1 MHVKVNFECHN
12 CRCAKQHTSGAMA
25 HQIEDTEIEDEQQYD
40 EAADE
45 DFNPEDGVGDDDA
58 SSSEDEEEQ
67 KVDAPKRAGRK
78 RKSEAINGELDSGDE
93 ATINERKSKKRRR
106 KGETKGKPGATATGD
121 DEDEEDSGGEGG
133 LIRTRA
139 QRLAEKVERK
149 HRRRAREGEVTI
161 DVESMW
167 AELAALPLGRQDGY
181 VGVEKKLDWDDAMDV
196 DEEGNK
202 ENLNST
208 NKVGTD
214 EDELIT
220 IKRRI
225 EYAGE
230 VTEVEER
237 VPRSSKEAQRYLAE
251 HPEADPKQKSQT
263 PDAELQR
270 PLRRPS
276 MFEPNPTGLV
286 KGVAPERLRPRAPSR
301 LDVLMAEKRA
311 AEERQ
316 KKAEKMTTVQKS
328 AIDWRGFVEGQ
339 KGLRE
344 ELDEYGKSKRG
355 YLAREDFLG
364 RVEFARD
371 VQAKAARLKG

>member
-1 MHVKVNFECHN
+1 
-12 CRCAKQHTSGAMA
+12 MA
-25 HQIEDTEIEDEQQYD
+25 HQIEDTEIEDDQQYD

-45 DFNPEDGVGDDDA
+45 DFDPDDGAADEEA
-58 SSSEDEEEQ
+58 SSSEEEQ
-67 KVDAPKRAGRK
+67 PEQKPDAPKKSGRK
-78 RKSEAINGELDSGDE
+78 RKSEAIDGELDSGDE
-93 ATINERKSKKRRR
+93 ATINERKNKKRRR
-106 KGETKGKPGATATGD
+106 KGELKSKTGAVTHGD
-121 DEDEEDSGGEGG
+121 DDNEADSGGEGG
-133 LIRTRA
+133 LIKTRA

-149 HRRRAREGEVTI
+149 YRRRAREGEVTI
-161 DVESMW
+161 DVESIW
-167 AELAALPLGRQDGY
+167 AELAALPLGRQNGY
-181 VGVEKKLDWDDAMDV
+181 VGVE
-196 DEEGNK
+196 N
-202 ENLNST
+202 
-208 NKVGTD
+208 GTD
-214 EDELIT
+214 GEDVMKADGEGSNETVDPKAKETVNGDELIT

-237 VPRSSKEAQRYLAE
+237 VSRSSKEAQRYLAE
-251 HPEADPKQKSQT
+251 HPEADPKSKSRT

-270 PLRRPS
+270 PFRRPS

-316 KKAEKMTTVQKS
+316 KKAERMTTVQKS
-328 AIDWRGFVEGQ
+328 ALDWRGFVEGE

-371 VQAKAARLKG
+371 IQAKAARLKG

>member
-1 MHVKVNFECHN
+1 
-12 CRCAKQHTSGAMA
+12 MA
-25 HQIEDTEIEDEQQYD
+25 HQIEDAEIEDDQQYD

-45 DFNPEDGVGDDDA
+45 DFNPADGDADEEA
-58 SSSEDEEEQ
+58 SSSEDEAQ
-67 KVDAPKRAGRK
+67 KTNAPKTSGRK
-78 RKSEAINGELDSGDE
+78 RKSEAVDGELDSGDE

-106 KGETKGKPGATATGD
+106 KGEGKSKTGTATTAEDHD
-121 DEDEEDSGGEGG
+121 DEDSGGEGG
-133 LIRTRA
+133 LIKTRA
-139 QRLAEKVERK
+139 QRFAEKVERK
-149 HRRRAREGEVTI
+149 HRKRAREGEVTI
-161 DVESMW
+161 DVDSMW
-167 AELAALPLGRQDGY
+167 AELAALPLGRQNGY
-181 VGVEKKLDWDDAMDV
+181 VGVEKEADADDAMDV
-196 DEEGNK
+196 DGEGNQ
-202 ENLNST
+202 ENVD
-208 NKVGTD
+208 NKAKKTVD
-214 EDELIT
+214 VDELIT

-225 EYAGE
+225 EYAGQ
-230 VTEVEER
+230 VTEVEEH

-251 HPEADPKQKSQT
+251 HPEADLKHKSQT

-311 AEERQ
+311 AEENQ
-316 KKAEKMTTVQKS
+316 KKAERMTTVQKS
-328 AIDWRGFVEGQ
+328 ALDWRGFVEGQ

-371 VQAKAARLKG
+371 VQAKVARLKG